1 MTKQQEQQ
9 IIRAPTKFVNLH
21 GHSVVGSPGDAID
34 FPDKHVEFALKN
46 GSDAIALTDHGS
58 MAGISFFKLAVDKIN
73 SKSDKPRFKGI
84 PGVEAYFIDSLP
96 KWRQLLAED
105 KEAKEEAARAREAAK
120 QEQAVIDSEEWSD
133 DATKA
138 AAESLNISRPT
149 LTGDQGDDDEKTVIE
164 SEEESKSNKWLNPL
178 MQRNH
183 IVLLPKNSTGLKTIF
198 RIVSESYR
206 DGFYRY
212 PRLDMDM
219 LRKYSNRNI
228 VALSACVA
236 GRLAKTVYDN
246 MPDPTNK
253 DSWTPDTFLTSN
265 HDKVQDELAKI
276 IAEFQDALGPENYYL
291 ELQFNSL
298 PHQSMVNKHL
308 IEASKRTGAKL
319 VATCD
324 SHYACPEHWRER
336 EIYKAMAWS
345 SKTKGEVDMSK
356 IPATLDQQHYQLYP
370 KNAEQMWDSFET
382 YCRKHYPD
390 LYTNSDIES
399 IRDAIELTHEIAHDQ
414 IGEIKFDT
422 TIKYPSVNKLV
433 DAPRIVAIEEKFGKD
448 LSEDDIVMKELTHR
462 VIQGLKYRKKANDQA
477 YIDQC
482 KEELAVIK
490 HLKLQKYFLTYA
502 KILEVVSKQMITG
515 PGRGSAGASL
525 VLYVLNITQVDPL
538 KYKLLFSRFIT
549 RFKKGA
555 ADIDLDY
562 SDREKALDLISDH
575 FGHEAV
581 LPVTN
586 FNQLKLK
593 SLIKDLSRMYSLP
606 YEEINKKTY
615 IIEKEARAEARK
627 DENFDAGVWE
637 LTYDEAAKS
646 SPTFRELIAQYPQ
659 LDSSLKVLYR
669 QVRGLSTHAS
679 GVGIYT
685 GNPEELPIIK
695 FGKLFQTPWP
705 EGQNYRHLEAFGVL
719 KYDVL
724 GLGTLR
730 MQEKCIEK
738 ILQHKYNRQKI
749 HFWEIKDWYYKNVHP
764 DNNMLDDQE
773 VYKKIFWESKEV
785 GVFQWVADNVKAFTA
800 ALKPNKIEDLSAITA
815 TFRPGPMK
823 AGVDKL
829 LLNNRR
835 NVNDAIESLPHPSL
849 APILADTDY
858 VLIYQEQVQ
867 KIFHALAGVPLD
879 QTDDV
884 RKAFTKRDLS
894 NLEKSR
900 KERERLKEEFVKNCG
915 EHSKIL
921 PEDAAKIFEYM
932 EKYVAYSF
940 NLSHSIS
947 YAIVAYQCAWLQHY
961 FPNEWITT
969 YIDYCATDKG
979 RVTGKE
985 DPKAV
990 AIKEAKML
998 GYFLGKPD
1006 INHSE
1011 ETFVVNTILEGTRFK
1026 NTLVPSFSSLKFVG
1040 KSVLQEIR
1048 KYRPYKAVQD
1058 LILHPGSTNNWRHTK
1073 FSKRAL
1079 ATLIQLEALDSMG
1092 IVGPEKQ
1099 FKNYRQLY
1107 MVIIDHYD
1115 KLKAIGKRKKNN
1127 DVLAA
1132 MEELIKTV
1140 QEERDWSLAE
1150 KLEFSKELAGSVDM
1164 TLILPQDKK
1173 DFLQRNGFNDIDSL
1187 FPVQSDDQELQDM
1200 PDDQEEVTDRCYGIV
1215 TSTAIAQTKK
1225 GKSYLKIKL
1234 LGDQGK
1240 ERMCFVW
1247 NWKADKTVRIKE
1259 NDVLIGLFKKTEFGL
1274 SAFESKIRIV
1284 VDKDKEPLPIA
1295 ND

>member
-1 MTKQQEQQ
+1 MTKNNTT
-9 IIRAPTKFVNLH
+9 IRPPTKFVNLH

-34 FPDKHVEFALKN
+34 FPDKHVEFAVKN

-73 SKSDKPRFKGI
+73 GKSSEKPRFKGI

-96 KWRQLLAED
+96 RWRQLLAED
-105 KEAKEEAARAREAAK
+105 KATKEEAARAK
-120 QEQAVIDSEEWSD
+120 LKPTQEISGGEDWFGDD

-138 AAESLNISRPT
+138 AQESLDSVRPT
-149 LTGDQGDDDEKTVIE
+149 VATDDSDEDKTVIE

-183 IVLLPKNSTGLKTIF
+183 IVLLPKNSAGLKTIF

-219 LRKYSNRNI
+219 LRKYSNGNI

-253 DSWTPDTFLTSN
+253 DSWKPEEFLTAN
-265 HDKVQDELAKI
+265 HDQVQNELAKVI
-276 IAEFQDALGPENYYL
+276 GEFQDALGPENYYL

-298 PHQSMVNKHL
+298 PHQTMVNKHL
-308 IEASKRTGAKL
+308 IEASARTGARL

-345 SKTKGEVDMSK
+345 SKTKGEVDMKS
-356 IPATLDQQHYQLYP
+356 IPETLDQQHYQLYP
-370 KNAEQMWDSFET
+370 KNADQMWDGFET
-382 YCRKHYPD
+382 YCRKNYPD
-390 LYTNSDIES
+390 LYTNSDIEK

-414 IGEIKFDT
+414 IGEISFDT
-422 TIKYPSVNKLV
+422 NIKYPRVNKLV
-433 DAPRIVAIEEKFGKD
+433 DAPRLLAIEEKFGRE
-448 LSEDDIVMKELTHR
+448 LSEDDIVMKELAHR
-462 VIQGLKYRKKANDQA
+462 VIQGLKFRKKANDQQ
-477 YIDQC
+477 YVDRC

-502 KILEVVSKQMITG
+502 KILEVVTKHMITG
-515 PGRGSAGASL
+515 PGRGSAAGSL

-538 KYKLLFSRFIT
+538 KYGLLYERFLV
-549 RFKKGA
+549 RSKKSA

-562 SDREKALDLISDH
+562 SDREKALELISDH

-593 SLIKDLSRMYSLP
+593 SLIKDLARMYALP
-606 YEEINKKTY
+606 YDEINQKTY
-615 IIEKEARAEARK
+615 AIDREARAEARK

-637 LTYDEAAKS
+637 LTYDEAVKS
-646 SPTFRELIAQYPQ
+646 SPTFRELIEQYPQ

-685 GNPEELPIIK
+685 GDPEELPIIK

-730 MQEKCIEK
+730 MHEKCIEK
-738 ILQHKYNRQKI
+738 ILQKQYGRQRI
-749 HFWEIKDWYYKNVHP
+749 SFAEISSWYYKNIHP
-764 DNNMLDDQE
+764 DNNNLDDQE

-800 ALKPNKIEDLSAITA
+800 SLKPSKIEDLSAITA

-867 KIFHALAGVPLD
+867 KIFHVLAGIPLD

-894 NLEKSR
+894 NLEKTKKDR
-900 KERERLKEEFVKNCG
+900 LKLKEEFVKNCG
-915 EHSKIL
+915 EHSKL
-921 PEDAAKIFEYM
+921 SPADAAKIFDYM

-985 DPKAV
+985 DPKAI

-998 GYFLGKPD
+998 GYNLGKPD
-1006 INHSE
+1006 INHSDD
-1011 ETFVVNTILEGTRFK
+1011 TFVVNTILEGTKFK
-1026 NTLVPSFSSLKFVG
+1026 NVLVPSFASLKFVG
-1040 KSVLQEIR
+1040 KTVLQEIKR
-1048 KYRPYKAVQD
+1048 YRPYKNVED

-1079 ATLIQLEALDSMG
+1079 ATLIQLESLDSMG
-1092 IVGPEKQ
+1092 IVGPDKQ
-1099 FKNYRQLY
+1099 FKNYKQLY
-1107 MVIIDHYD
+1107 AVLIDNYD

-1127 DVLAA
+1127 DVVAA
-1132 MEELIKTV
+1132 MQELIASV
-1140 QEERDWSLAE
+1140 QDVQDWSLTE

-1164 TLILPQDKK
+1164 SLILPQDKK
-1173 DFLQRNGFNDIDSL
+1173 DFLQKSGFVDIDTL
-1187 FPVQSDDQELQDM
+1187 FPVMADEGEEDSQEGKK
-1200 PDDQEEVTDRCYGIV
+1200 ETSARCYGVV
-1215 TSTAIAQTKK
+1215 TGTSLAYTKK
-1225 GKSYLKIKL
+1225 GNKPYLRVKL
-1234 LGDQGK
+1234 LGEQGK
-1240 ERMCFVW
+1240 ERTCFVW
-1247 NWKADKTVRIKE
+1247 NWKPTKTTRLKE
-1259 NDVLIGLFKKTEFGL
+1259 NDVVIGLIKKTDFGL
-1274 SAFESKIRIV
+1274 SAFESQIRIV
-1284 VDKDKEPLPIA
+1284 VDQNSEPLPIA